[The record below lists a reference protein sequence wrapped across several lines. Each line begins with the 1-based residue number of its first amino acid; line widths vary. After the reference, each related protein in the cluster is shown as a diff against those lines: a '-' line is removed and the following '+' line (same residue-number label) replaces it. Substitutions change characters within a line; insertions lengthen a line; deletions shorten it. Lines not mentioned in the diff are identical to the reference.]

1 MLEFPEW
8 LTIPLSDW
16 VIAIMD
22 WVEAT
27 LGGFFG
33 TIGDLVLSG
42 VLGTMADSF
51 EVKTFLWQIP
61 AVWWAFLILVL
72 TVLVIATTTVIAW
85 RTTHRM
91 RMVIITLSSLAVIA
105 FSLLFGLL
113 GIESILLLLPW
124 WLVILAIGYIAW
136 RIIRKWW
143 AGLAVVIS
151 LLVIGSFRYGDIGY
165 WDLAMQTLAII
176 ITSVIISLII
186 GIPTG
191 ILMSRNE
198 RIESLLKPVL
208 DAMQTLPSF
217 VYLVPVMILFGLGKV
232 PATFATIIY
241 AVPPVIRLTNAGI
254 RQVSPS
260 VIEAARAFGSSA
272 RQTLFEVQLP
282 LAVPSILV
290 GINQTTM
297 MALAMV
303 VIASM
308 VGAGGLG
315 LEVLRALQG
324 LDIGRGFEAGL
335 SIVLLAIVIDRITH
349 AMAARQQHASSQ
361 S

>member
-8 LTIPLSDW
+8 LNIPLSDW
-16 VIAIMD
+16 VEAIMD
-22 WVEAT
+22 WVTGT

-42 VLGTMADSF
+42 VYGTLADSF
-51 EVKTFLWQIP
+51 EIKTFLWQIP
-61 AVWWAFLILVL
+61 AAWWAFLILVL
-72 TVLVIATTTVIAW
+72 AVIAVVAATFIAW
-85 RTTHRM
+85 RTTHRL
-91 RMVIITLSSLAVIA
+91 RLVIIISASLTAIT
-105 FSLLFGLL
+105 FSILFGLL
-113 GIESILLLLPW
+113 GIESFLLLLPW
-124 WLVILAIGYIAW
+124 WLVVLAVGYIAW
-136 RIIRKWW
+136 RVIRKWW
-143 AGLAVVIS
+143 AGPAVAIS
-151 LLVIGSFRYGDIGY
+151 LIIIGCFRYGDIGY

-191 ILMSRNE
+191 ILMSRSE
-198 RIESLLKPVL
+198 RIESLIKPVL
-208 DAMQTLPSF
+208 DAMQTMPSF
-217 VYLVPVMILFGLGKV
+217 VYLVPVMMLFSLGKV
-232 PATFATIIY
+232 PATFATILY

-260 VIEAARAFGSSA
+260 VIEAARAFGSST

-282 LAVPSILV
+282 LAIPSILV

-324 LDIGRGFEAGL
+324 LEIGRGFEAGL

-349 AMAARQQHASSQ
+349 AMAARQQHTTQ
-361 S
+361 T

>member
-16 VIAIMD
+16 IEAIMD

-33 TIGDLVLSG
+33 TIGDLVLKG
-42 VLGTMADSF
+42 VYGTLADSF

-61 AVWWAFLILVL
+61 AVWWAVLIMVL
-72 TVLVIATTTVIAW
+72 AVLAIAIATVSAW
-85 RTTHRM
+85 RMAQRP
-91 RMVIITLSSLAVIA
+91 RLFIIIPAALTAII

-124 WLVILAIGYIAW
+124 WLVVLAVGYIAW
-136 RIIRKWW
+136 RVIRKWW
-143 AGLAVVIS
+143 AGPTMAICLII
-151 LLVIGSFRYGDIGY
+151 IGCFRYGDIGY
-165 WDLAMQTLAII
+165 WDLAMETLAII
-176 ITSVIISLII
+176 ITSVIICLII

-191 ILMSRNE
+191 IFMSRSE

-208 DAMQTLPSF
+208 DGMQTMPSF
-217 VYLVPVMILFGLGKV
+217 VYLVPVMMLFSLGKV

-282 LAVPSILV
+282 LAIPSILV

-315 LEVLRALQG
+315 LEVLRALQS

-349 AMAARQQHASSQ
+349 ALAARQQHTSSQ

>member
-1 MLEFPEW
+1 MHQLR
-8 LTIPLSDW
+8 L
-16 VIAIMD
+16 
-22 WVEAT
+22 
-27 LGGFFG
+27 
-33 TIGDLVLSG
+33 
-42 VLGTMADSF
+42 
-51 EVKTFLWQIP
+51 
-61 AVWWAFLILVL
+61 
-72 TVLVIATTTVIAW
+72 
-85 RTTHRM
+85 
-91 RMVIITLSSLAVIA
+91 VIITLSSLFVII

-113 GIESILLLLPW
+113 GIESLLLLIPW
-124 WLVILAIGYIAW
+124 WLVILAVGYIAW
-136 RIIRKWW
+136 RVIGKWW

-165 WDLAMQTLAII
+165 WDLSMQTLAII

-198 RIESLLKPVL
+198 HIESLFKPVL

-260 VIEAARAFGSSA
+260 AIEAARAFGSSA

-282 LAVPSILV
+282 LAIPSILV

-315 LEVLRALQG
+315 LEVLRALQS

-349 AMAARQQHASSQ
+349 AMASRQQHTSSQ